1 MSPDARDRH
10 AELPG
15 KRYASV
21 LFSSFFLDKDQSMN
35 QFLGFF
41 FLSPT
46 KDCIFFFLKTQKKS
60 HCLTVSHEEGRLKKK
75 KKSEEGNK
83 RGDAYLP

>member
-10 AELPG
+10 AELSG

-21 LFSSFFLDKDQSMN
+21 LFSSFFSGKDQSMN

-41 FLSPT
+41 FSFTNKRLH
-46 KDCIFFFLKTQKKS
+46 FFFSENTKKVS
-60 HCLTVSHEEGRLKKK
+60 DLSFLVSHTKKEE
-75 KKSEEGNK
+75 
-83 RGDAYLP
+83 

>member
-1 MSPDARDRH
+1 MSPDAKDRH

-15 KRYASV
+15 KRYALV
-21 LFSSFFLDKDQSMN
+21 LFSSFFSGKDQSMN

-46 KDCIFFFLKTQKKS
+46 KYYIFFFSENTKK
-60 HCLTVSHEEGRLKKK
+60 VSDLSVSVFHTKKEE
-75 KKSEEGNK
+75 
-83 RGDAYLP
+83 